1 MSGAKALSTHWQSV
15 MQSPN
20 KGVAECQRCIRGCE
34 PPERWSTTLP
44 SLWQEP
50 NEDIVT
56 TALERLDPQSSPG
69 LDGIRTLLYQTFPE
83 TFCPR
88 MLQHVTQMRQRG
100 TFQDSWSQ
108 GIMRSLRKE
117 PRDLI
122 VDKQRPIML
131 LNTRAK
137 WATMILKLGMDD

>member
-1 MSGAKALSTHWQSV
+1 M
-15 MQSPN
+15 
-20 KGVAECQRCIRGCE
+20 AECQSYIRGCA

-44 SLWQEP
+44 NLWQEP
-50 NEDIVT
+50 KEDIVT

-69 LDGIRTLLYQTFPE
+69 LDGIPDLLYQTFPE

-88 MLQHVTQMRQRG
+88 MLKHVTEMRQSG

-108 GIMRSLRKE
+108 GIMRSLPKE
-117 PRDLI
+117 PGNLS

-131 LNTRAK
+131 LNTLAK
-137 WATMILKLGMDD
+137 